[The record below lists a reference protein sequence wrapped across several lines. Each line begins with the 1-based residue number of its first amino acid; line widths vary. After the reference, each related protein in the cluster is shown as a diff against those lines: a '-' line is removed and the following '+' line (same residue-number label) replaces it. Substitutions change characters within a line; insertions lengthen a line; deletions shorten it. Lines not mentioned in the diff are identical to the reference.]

1 MNVDAIWSKIL
12 TLKVYG
18 SYEQQLG
25 RKTSPALLTAHVL
38 YFHFL
43 CYPPPSSPRVPLQ
56 RCVSCSWD
64 LGTNSCRG
72 PEVNGLTQIDAHEG
86 TPALSEPTW
95 W

>member
-1 MNVDAIWSKIL
+1 MNGDAIWSKIL

-43 CYPPPSSPRVPLQ
+43 CYPPPAL
-56 RCVSCSWD
+56 
-64 LGTNSCRG
+64 LY
-72 PEVNGLTQIDAHEG
+72 
-86 TPALSEPTW
+86 PALRVMFMGPTVAGARGEW
-95 W
+95 TDAN

>member
-1 MNVDAIWSKIL
+1 MNGDAIWSKIL

-43 CYPPPSSPRVPLQ
+43 CYPPPCSPRVPLQ

-64 LGTNSCRG
+64 QQLPGGEGARG
-72 PEVNGLTQIDAHEG
+72 EWTDAN
-86 TPALSEPTW
+86 
-95 W
+95 

>member
-1 MNVDAIWSKIL
+1 MNGDAIWSKIL

-25 RKTSPALLTAHVL
+25 RKTSPALLAAHVL

-43 CYPPPSSPRVPLQ
+43 CYPPPPPCPPPAPRVMFMGPTVAGG
-56 RCVSCSWD
+56 RA
-64 LGTNSCRG
+64 RG
-72 PEVNGLTQIDAHEG
+72 VNGLTQIDAHEG